1 MNLPLLVD
9 KKSPIP
15 IYYQLKEQLALL
27 IRDGT
32 FPVGSRLPSELQI
45 SSELGISR
53 GTVRQAINA
62 LVSEGRLERMQG
74 RGTYVTHPPSAVLH
88 LSELPFSFAE
98 EMRQRH
104 VPFTSQILS
113 RETMPAEGRLL
124 TKLKIEKGE
133 RVSYLESLGSVEG
146 EPFVLAFAYLPE
158 TLCPG
163 LLEMDLEARP
173 LYEILEAEFG
183 HRLARATRTIEA
195 SVADEYEAGL
205 LQIPMGS
212 PIHFIHSLTYLQ
224 DGRTIEY
231 ARLRYRGDR
240 SRITLEVVR

>member
-1 MNLPLLVD
+1 MSLPLLVD

-32 FPVGSRLPSELQI
+32 FPIGSRLPGELEI

-74 RGTYVTHPPSAVLH
+74 RGTYVTHPPPSTLH
-88 LSELPFSFAE
+88 LSELPFGFAE
-98 EMRQRH
+98 EMHQRDI
-104 VPFTSQILS
+104 PFTTQILN
-113 RETMPAEGRLL
+113 REVLPAEGRLL
-124 TKLKIEKGE
+124 TKLQLDRGE
-133 RVSYLESLGSVEG
+133 RVLYLESLRAVEG
-146 EPFVLAFAYLPE
+146 EPLVLGFAYLPDR
-158 TLCPG
+158 LCPG

-173 LYEILEAEFG
+173 LHEILEAEFG
-183 HRLARATRTIEA
+183 HRLSRATRTIEA

-205 LQIPMGS
+205 LKIPRGS
-212 PIHFIHSLTYLQ
+212 PIHFIHSLTYLE
-224 DGRTIEY
+224 DGRPIEY

-240 SRITLEVVR
+240 SRITWEVVR

>member
-1 MNLPLLVD
+1 MTIPLLVD

-32 FPVGSRLPSELQI
+32 FPIGSRLPSELEI
-45 SSELGISR
+45 GSELGISR

-74 RGTYVTHPPSAVLH
+74 RGTYVTRPPASVLH

-98 EMRQRH
+98 EMRQRQ
-104 VPFTSQILS
+104 VPFTSRILS
-113 RETMPAEGRLL
+113 QEVIPAAGRLL
-124 TKLKIEKGE
+124 TKLKLE
-133 RVSYLESLGSVEG
+133 RGDRVIHLESLGAVEA

-158 TLCPG
+158 ALCPG

-173 LYEILEAEFG
+173 LYQILEAEYG
-183 HRLARATRTIEA
+183 HHLSRATRTIEA

-205 LQIPMGS
+205 LQIPKGS

-224 DGRTIEY
+224 DGRPIEY

-240 SRITLEVVR
+240 SRITLEVVG